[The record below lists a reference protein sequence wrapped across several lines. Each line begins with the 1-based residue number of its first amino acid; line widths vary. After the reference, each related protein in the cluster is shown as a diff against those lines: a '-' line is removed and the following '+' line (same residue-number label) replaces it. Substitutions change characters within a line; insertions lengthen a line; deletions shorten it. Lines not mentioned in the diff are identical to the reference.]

1 MPFFILGVFMKKLFV
16 LCFVL
21 FFALSLLAVENSV
34 RRGALVL
41 TFDDFGGENWV
52 KADAVFK
59 KYDAHAT
66 FLVSGEITPEKA
78 AVMKKLQ
85 DAGHSV
91 GLHTVKHRNAAP
103 LPGDIANYDEY
114 FVKQVKPQLDACK
127 KYNLRVRTFAYPNNR
142 RSEESDKMLF
152 AHFDYLRAGWSN
164 AKQPI
169 YTPLA
174 VLPDKMVLGGGGIG
188 EYYKTDL
195 NELKKLLDKAAETD
209 SMIVFFSHNIYPK
222 APRVHMPTEWLVE
235 ILQYARKLNMNI
247 VGTDQ
252 LKNLKRK

>member
-1 MPFFILGVFMKKLFV
+1 MKKLFV
-16 LCFVL
+16 LSV
-21 FFALSLLAVENSV
+21 ALLVAWSLLAAKKSD

-66 FLVSGEITPEKA
+66 FLVSGDITPEKA
-78 AVMKKLQ
+78 TVMKKLQ

-103 LPGDIANYDEY
+103 LPANIANYDEY
-114 FVKQVKPQLDACK
+114 FIKQVKPQLDACK
-127 KYNLRVRTFAYPNNR
+127 KYGLRVRSFAYPNNR

-152 AHFDYLRAGWSN
+152 AHFDYLRAGWGK

-174 VLPDKMVLGGGGIG
+174 ALPDKMVLGGGGIG

-209 SMIVFFSHNIYPK
+209 SMIVFFSHNIFPK
-222 APRVHMPTEWLVE
+222 APRIHMPSEWLEE

>member
-1 MPFFILGVFMKKLFV
+1 MRKLFTAAV
-16 LCFVL
+16 VL
-21 FFALSLLAVENSV
+21 FVALSLLAVEKSA

-41 TFDDFGGENWV
+41 TFDDYGGENWV

-66 FLVSGEITPEKA
+66 FLVSGDITPEQA

-85 DAGHSV
+85 DAGHSI
-91 GLHTVKHRNAAP
+91 GLHTVNHRNAAP
-103 LPGDIANYDEY
+103 LPANIANYDEY
-114 FVKQVKPQLDACK
+114 FIKQVKPQLDACK
-127 KYNLRVRTFAYPNNR
+127 KYGLRVRSFAYPNNR

-152 AHFDYLRAGWSN
+152 AHFDYLRAGWGKS
-164 AKQPI
+164 KQPI

-174 VLPDKMVLGGGGIG
+174 ALPDKMVLGGGGIG
-188 EYYKTDL
+188 GYYNTDL

-209 SMIVFFSHNIYPK
+209 SMIVFFSHNIFPK
-222 APRVHMPTEWLVE
+222 APRIHMPTEWLIE